1 MRQTLRSLATI
12 KPGTYLTPHNPTGLT
27 GLFTHPHPR
36 PTLVY
41 LYKTTLEKLSALPRS
56 SVYRQSAEAI
66 AKHRLSI
73 VEAIKPAGY
82 EQWLEKVEKLKVRH
96 PERYNSVRFQKVQ
109 IVDGAVE
116 AQARWNEGG
125 LSGEEER
132 RALEEGRDPRLG
144 DREEKEWEWEEEPG
158 LEVAQ

>member
-1 MRQTLRSLATI
+1 MRPTFRPLASV

-36 PTLVY
+36 PTLIY
-41 LYKTTLEKLSALPRS
+41 LYRTTLEKLSAFPKS

-73 VEAIKPAGY
+73 VDAIKPAGY
-82 EQWLEKVEKLKVRH
+82 EQWLEKVEKLKIEH
-96 PERYNSVRFQKVQ
+96 PERYNSVSFQRVLV
-109 IVDGAVE
+109 VDRE
-116 AQARWNEGG
+116 SDARRRASLDG

-132 RALEEGRDPRLG
+132 KMLREGRDPK
-144 DREEKEWEWEEEPG
+144 REEDGWEWEEEPR
-158 LEVAQ
+158 LEAAQ